1 LIAAAASIET
11 KLLEVRQMNDR
22 VQGVRAEFTPQM
34 DEIKA
39 MARQDVAVARER
51 LADGRTLVTDYLARE
66 PVKALGIALGIGV
79 VLGWLIKRP

>member
-1 LIAAAASIET
+1 
-11 KLLEVRQMNDR
+11 MYDR
-22 VQGVRAEFTPQM
+22 VQGSRSEFTPQI
-34 DEIKA
+34 DEIRA

-51 LADGRTLVTDYLARE
+51 LAEGRDILRDYVVRE